1 LLENHRHP
9 RGNQNTSNRPTGIYS
24 GGSVTVIRTIDE
36 AYRAVVYG
44 GWMKLVGYSWYG
56 ARVLSA
62 ALSLPRQVARQ

>member
-1 LLENHRHP
+1 
-9 RGNQNTSNRPTGIYS
+9 
-24 GGSVTVIRTIDE
+24 VIRRIDQ

-62 ALSLPRQVARQ
+62 AFSLPRQVARQ